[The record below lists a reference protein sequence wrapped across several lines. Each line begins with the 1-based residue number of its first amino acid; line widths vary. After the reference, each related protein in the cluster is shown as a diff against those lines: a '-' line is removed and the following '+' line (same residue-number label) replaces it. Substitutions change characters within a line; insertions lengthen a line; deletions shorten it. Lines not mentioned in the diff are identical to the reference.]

1 MFKKVAVFGT
11 GSMGSGIIQTAATN
25 GLNVVA
31 IDAQQASIDRGKKI
45 IEKSLARFDKKGR
58 LGESIDKIMG
68 RIEFT
73 TDIQRSSDAEFVFE
87 AVFEDID
94 VKSTLYKKINEIVP
108 DSVVFASNTSS
119 LSMTKLAKTSGRS
132 ENFIGMHFFNPVPM
146 MKLVEVIPALQ
157 TTKETVQKAE
167 EMAKILKKTAVVCK
181 DTPGF
186 IVNRILVPYMLEA
199 ARVYDAKI
207 ATPEQI
213 DTAMKLGAG
222 VPMGPLE
229 LMDFTGVDIAYFVGN
244 ILYDETKDKKFLP
257 PNIMAKMIDA
267 GWLGRKTGK
276 GFYDYSNK
284 D

>member
-1 MFKKVAVFGT
+1 
-11 GSMGSGIIQTAATN
+11 
-25 GLNVVA
+25 
-31 IDAQQASIDRGKKI
+31 
-45 IEKSLARFDKKGR
+45 
-58 LGESIDKIMG
+58 
-68 RIEFT
+68 
-73 TDIQRSSDAEFVFE
+73 
-87 AVFEDID
+87 
-94 VKSTLYKKINEIVP
+94 
-108 DSVVFASNTSS
+108 
-119 LSMTKLAKTSGRS
+119 MTKLAKESGRG

-207 ATPEQI
+207 ASPEQI

-257 PNIMAKMIDA
+257 PNIMAKMIEA

>member
-11 GSMGSGIIQTAATN
+11 GSMGSGIIQTAAMN
-25 GLNVVA
+25 GLKVVA
-31 IDAQQASIDRGKKI
+31 IDAQPASIERGKKI
-45 IEKSLARFDKKGR
+45 IEKSLARFEKKGK
-58 LGESIDKIMG
+58 LAEAVNEITD

-73 TDIQRSSDAEFVFE
+73 TDIQKASDAEFVFE
-87 AVFEDID
+87 AVFEDIG
-94 VKSTLYKKINEIVP
+94 VKSELYKKINDIVP
-108 DSVVFASNTSS
+108 KTAVFASNTSS
-119 LSMTKLAKTSGRS
+119 LSMTELAKASGRS

-146 MKLVEVIPALQ
+146 MKLVEIIPALQ
-157 TTKETVQKAE
+157 TASSTVETAK
-167 EMAKILKKTAVVCK
+167 EMAKILGKTAVVCK

-199 ARVYDAKI
+199 ARVYDAQI

-257 PNIMAKMIDA
+257 PNIMAKMIQA

>member
-1 MFKKVAVFGT
+1 MFKKIAVFGT

-25 GLNVVA
+25 GLQVVA
-31 IDAQQASIDRGKKI
+31 IDNERSSVDRGKKI
-45 IEKSLARFDKKGR
+45 IEKSLARFEKKGR
-58 LGESIDKIMG
+58 LKESANEIIG
-68 RIEFT
+68 RIEFA
-73 TDIQRSSDAEFVFE
+73 TDPERASDADFVFE
-87 AVFEDID
+87 AIFEDI
-94 VKSTLYKKINEIVP
+94 KIKAELYKKINAIVP
-108 DSVVFASNTSS
+108 ETVPFASNTSS
-119 LSMTKLAKTSGRS
+119 LSMTALAKASGRS
-132 ENFIGMHFFNPVPM
+132 SNFVGMHFFNPVPM
-146 MKLVEVIPALQ
+146 MKLVEIIPALQ
-157 TTKETVQKAE
+157 TASKTVEAAKSMAE
-167 EMAKILKKTAVVCK
+167 IMGKTAVVCK

-199 ARVYDAKI
+199 ARVYDAEI
-207 ATPEQI
+207 ASPEQI

-257 PNIMAKMIDA
+257 PNVMQKMVQA

-276 GFYDYSNK
+276 GFYDYSKK